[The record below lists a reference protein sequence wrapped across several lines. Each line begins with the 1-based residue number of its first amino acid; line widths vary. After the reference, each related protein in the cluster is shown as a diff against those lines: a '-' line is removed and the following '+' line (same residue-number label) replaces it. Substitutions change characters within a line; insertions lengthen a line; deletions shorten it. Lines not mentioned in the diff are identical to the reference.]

1 MGKENRSKNKD
12 AIKSMLKKSI
22 NNTLKGSRTFT
33 PCNLQIAKSN
43 ILLLKNKSSYH
54 NVLKKT
60 DKMMKDHCME
70 TDFCVLRRYYKAKK
84 NKITKKETLNSR
96 SKYSVNKE
104 PILDGFEKS
113 KTDSSACGD
122 SKQPITIN
130 DIEDFNANLTNLV
143 INNLNKL
150 LRDWIKNYL
159 FNNDDTKKKIQI
171 ILDSML
177 NKLEGKNNYVSSCST
192 YTVDIRIKESNSK
205 TNSDSNLETSQ
216 SFKIDCSSRGG
227 EIDIPKCKTFSSI
240 TVPMAIRHFS
250 IISTLSVPRY
260 FHTCHQKMNKNKL
273 CRSRTKVKRCY
284 KKNIMLTL
292 SRSNGIISNSS
303 SIDFLEISTKSLTKH
318 FAAYRDKNM
327 IKRSSK
333 KRRIV
338 FIPSSYCKFPG
349 STSVTNINEETLIRK
364 LKPNERRQPLD
375 TLPSLVKTIFTDD
388 LCTSTDESVEKKD
401 ISIVTDEQISRKEEK
416 NTKQVRENSTNMSP
430 CKTSNAAT
438 GNEPSRPQSPQ
449 SKPKAPIKRL
459 TISDNNTSIVN
470 VKSDDRA
477 KVVKSFSCKACFN
490 DKFEEDKRGPPLLTI
505 DFVNA
510 DKCNTCRKDGL
521 VETASVIRRIN
532 SLRKIFGKKKE
543 CCKKKPEAQN
553 SVEFDKIKHKRFC
566 YVHKKSNPKLNTCEF
581 INHFQNL
588 FNYFA
593 TYKGKR
599 NIKLDIRIN
608 VYPTFEGGSCRNLS
622 KDNKKPCQKCNTD
635 TENSSTTSFGSRHSL
650 FKSNSSTKI
659 THCCNCAPKLISI
672 FEDKFNDRKTK
683 ERMETKTSHFKDSC
697 DIKKDIS
704 NKITTTADLEI
715 AQEVFQLRNIIK
727 DLAVTAEKFVNEH
740 LKTTSL
746 KTDNKKSNLDQTIL
760 FSTNMESVQTTSKDD
775 TVKPKEIERRPSK
788 ETQITNNASCQNLPA
803 IKVKKDVKK
812 NIRDFHAR
820 LMKKSTSYNVIDSE
834 TILKV
839 TDMTSAAQAIHLN
852 SVTDE
857 ALTCSLPKCK
867 SLYDISVDSNKNKLV
882 AFYCEELI
890 TKLDNENVHKAPSRG
905 LTSQAQKTIY
915 PDKDKS
921 STNITSNDK
930 QKSINKEVDCTKC
943 LPNVD
948 NYDTNSYSC
957 SSVFINVNDKSTE
970 NKIKIRTR
978 RSIGFKEGSLYC
990 LLLWIPVIVIMWL
1003 LYTYIIK
1010 DKLKPKLFSFDKLSR
1025 SLDFGKNGS
1034 RLSIT
1039 LSDLGF

>member
-1 MGKENRSKNKD
+1 MGKDNRSKNKD
-12 AIKSMLKKSI
+12 AIKSIFKKSI

-54 NVLKKT
+54 NVLKNT
-60 DKMMKDHCME
+60 DRTMKDHCME

-84 NKITKKETLNSR
+84 NRINKKDTLNSR

-104 PILDGFEKS
+104 PILGFEKS
-113 KTDSSACGD
+113 KTDCSACGD

-216 SFKIDCSSRGG
+216 SLKIDCSSRGG
-227 EIDIPKCKTFSSI
+227 EIDIPKSKTFSSI

-260 FHTCHQKMNKNKL
+260 FHTCHQKMNKKK

-292 SRSNGIISNSS
+292 SRSNGILSNSS

-327 IKRSSK
+327 IKRSGK

-338 FIPSSYCKFPG
+338 FIPSSYYKFP
-349 STSVTNINEETLIRK
+349 STSVTNINEESLDRK
-364 LKPNERRQPLD
+364 LRPDERRQPLD

-401 ISIVTDEQISRKEEK
+401 ISIVTDEVISKKEERK
-416 NTKQVRENSTNMSP
+416 AKQVRENSTNMSP
-430 CKTSNAAT
+430 CKTSNAAS

-449 SKPKAPIKRL
+449 TKAKPPLKRL

-470 VKSDDRA
+470 VKSDERA

-490 DKFEEDKRGPPLLTI
+490 GKLEDDNKGPALLTI

-510 DKCNTCRKDGL
+510 DKCNTCRKDL

-532 SLRKIFGKKKE
+532 SLRKIFGKKN
-543 CCKKKPEAQN
+543 CCKKKLQAE
-553 SVEFDKIKHKRFC
+553 SCVDFDKIKHKRFC
-566 YVHKKSNPKLNTCEF
+566 YVHKKSNTKLGKCEF
-581 INHFQNL
+581 VNHLQSL
-588 FNYFA
+588 FHYFA

-599 NIKLDIRIN
+599 NIKLDICIN
-608 VYPTFEGGSCRNLS
+608 VFPTLEGGSCPPMS
-622 KDNKKPCQKCNTD
+622 PEINKSCQKCTTD
-635 TENSSTTSFGSRHSL
+635 TENSSITSCGSKPSL
-650 FKSNSSTKI
+650 FKCNSSAKI
-659 THCCNCAPKLISI
+659 THCCNCAPKPISI
-672 FEDKFNDRKTK
+672 FSDKKTIEK
-683 ERMETKTSHFKDSC
+683 METGSSYFKKSYDT
-697 DIKKDIS
+697 KKDINS
-704 NKITTTADLEI
+704 KVTTTADLEI
-715 AQEVFQLRNIIK
+715 AQEVYQLRNIIK

-740 LKTTSL
+740 LKTTNL
-746 KTDNKKSNLDQTIL
+746 KTENNKSNLDQTIL
-760 FSTNMESVQTTSKDD
+760 FSTNMDSVQTTSKQEII
-775 TVKPKEIERRPSK
+775 KPKEVYRHPSK
-788 ETQITNNASCQNLPA
+788 ETQITNNSSCQNLPV
-803 IKVKKDVKK
+803 IKVKKDIKK
-812 NIRDFHAR
+812 NIRDFQAR
-820 LMKKSTSYNVIDSE
+820 LMKKSTSYNIIDSE

-890 TKLDNENVHKAPSRG
+890 TKLDNEVHKSPSRG
-905 LTSQAQKTIY
+905 LT
-915 PDKDKS
+915 PDKNKS
-921 STNITSNDK
+921 SVNISDDK

-948 NYDTNSYSC
+948 NDTNSYSC

-1010 DKLKPKLFSFDKLSR
+1010 DKLKPRLFSFDRLSR